1 MVSRSGILEDWLAKS
16 WSSDFFQALQR
27 RLPLIILSSLAL
39 VLASFSG
46 TLSLPAVAWATGAGV
61 AFLLA
66 FLQSFLVQIL
76 RGTAA
81 KASAIATVY
90 GLTIL
95 GFLCLFVVAAEF
107 ARVSWPAGVAFR
119 LATRYGLTLALMI
132 LFLASVPKSL
142 ALVSADRNNA
152 RAPARARLHSIVA
165 VGIIILG
172 TVGSVIMIVSSI
184 ADIVLGESAP
194 ASVDVLAWQTSALVL
209 VASSVLVGELAS
221 RRWAQ
226 E

>member
-1 MVSRSGILEDWLAKS
+1 
-16 WSSDFFQALQR
+16 
-27 RLPLIILSSLAL
+27 
-39 VLASFSG
+39 
-46 TLSLPAVAWATGAGV
+46 
-61 AFLLA
+61 
-66 FLQSFLVQIL
+66 
-76 RGTAA
+76 
-81 KASAIATVY
+81 
-90 GLTIL
+90 
-95 GFLCLFVVAAEF
+95 
-107 ARVSWPAGVAFR
+107 
-119 LATRYGLTLALMI
+119 MI